1 MLKLTE
7 ALDKVHGA
15 LLAGAFGQL
24 QTLSADIERLLET
37 ADIRTEQDAALI
49 RQKADRNA
57 ACLGAAM
64 QGVRAAQRR
73 LTDLRE
79 ASTGHRTYGPG
90 GQRSAIATGPSSLR
104 QRV

>member
-1 MLKLTE
+1 MLKLTQ
-7 ALDKVHGA
+7 ALDKVQSA
-15 LLAGAFGQL
+15 LMAGAFDQL
-24 QTLSADIERLLET
+24 QDLSAEIERLMET
-37 ADIRTEQDAALI
+37 VEIRTEQDAALI
-49 RQKADRNA
+49 RQKASRNA

-79 ASTGHRTYGPG
+79 ASTGHRTYGPL